1 MYSSLLLTLLA
12 TSTKHV
18 LGEKHHL
25 YSGFFSGS
33 QLYGIQFDDET
44 STLTVVNNITTN
56 SSDGSKWIAI
66 DERRENV
73 YVASGAS
80 YNSYTI
86 TSDLG
91 LTLASNLTI
100 SDTCANLNHITSL
113 SSSPYTVF
121 GAPYSTG
128 CSGQAITV
136 DQSGAL
142 KAIVGSITY
151 RNSSGVHG
159 LAVDTDGTFIYS
171 ADDMGDAVWVHSF
184 DKTTGA
190 VEEVQYLA
198 APRGANPRH
207 LAVHPRGNY
216 VYVVYEKANQLAVYS
231 RDASTG
237 KLTYT
242 NTTYPLI
249 PSGYTN
255 TSSYWSDEV
264 AFSVSSAE
272 SPKYL
277 FASTRSIIST
287 SSPGYVTAFS
297 LDATTGAIQEQ
308 LFLSQTTGSGG
319 SANSVSPAIFSED
332 YFAITDSGSNF
343 IEVWQVSV
351 DGSAATVVA
360 HLDLDN
366 GPANVVWYS

>member
-1 MYSSLLLTLLA
+1 MYPSLLLALLA
-12 TSTKHV
+12 ISTKHV
-18 LGEKHHL
+18 LGAKHHL

-33 QLYGIQFDDET
+33 QLYRIQFDDET
-44 STLTVVNNITTN
+44 SALTVINNITTN
-56 SSDGSKWIAI
+56 ISDGSKWIAI
-66 DERRENV
+66 DEQRENI

-91 LTLASNLTI
+91 LTLTSNLTI
-100 SDTCANLNHITSL
+100 SDTCANLNYIASS

-142 KAIVGSITY
+142 KSIVGNITY
-151 RNSSGVHG
+151 GNSSGVHG
-159 LAVDTDGTFIYS
+159 LAVNTDGSFIYS
-171 ADDMGDAVWVHSF
+171 ADDMGNAVWVHSF

-198 APRGANPRH
+198 APSSANPRH
-207 LAVHPRGNY
+207 LAMHPKGNY
-216 VYVVYEKANQLAVYS
+216 VYVIFEEANKLAVYS

-277 FASTRSIIST
+277 FASARSRST

-319 SANSVSPAIFSED
+319 AANSVSPAIFSED

-343 IEVWQVSV
+343 IEVWQVSA
-351 DGSAATVVA
+351 DGSAATVAA

-366 GPANVVWYS
+366 GPANVVWYN

>member
-1 MYSSLLLTLLA
+1 MYPSLLLALLA
-12 TSTKHV
+12 ISTKPV
-18 LGEKHHL
+18 LGNKHQL

-44 STLTVVNNITTN
+44 STLIVINNITTN
-56 SSDGSKWIAI
+56 SSNGSKWIAI
-66 DERRENV
+66 DERRENI

-86 TSDLG
+86 ASNLG
-91 LTLASNLTI
+91 LTLTSSLAI
-100 SDTCANLNHITSL
+100 SETCDNLNYIVS
-113 SSSPYTVF
+113 SPSSPYTVF
-121 GAPYSTG
+121 GAPYSIG
-128 CSGQAITV
+128 CSGQAITI

-142 KAIVGSITY
+142 QSIVGDITY
-151 RNSSGVHG
+151 GNSSGVHG
-159 LAVDTDGTFIYS
+159 LAVNPKGSFIYS
-171 ADDMGDAVWVHSF
+171 ADDMGNAVWVHSF
-184 DKTTGA
+184 DSTTGA
-190 VEEVQYLA
+190 LEEVQYLA
-198 APRGANPRH
+198 APSSANPRH
-207 LAVHPRGNY
+207 LAVHPKGNY
-216 VYVVYEKANQLAVYS
+216 VYVVFEEGNKLAVYS
-231 RDASTG
+231 RDTSTG

-249 PSGYTN
+249 PSTYTN
-255 TSSYWSDEV
+255 TSSYMSDEV

-277 FASTRSIIST
+277 FASSRSKYT

-297 LDATTGAIQEQ
+297 LDATTGAIEEQ

-319 SANSVSPAIFSED
+319 GANSVSPAIFSED

-343 IEVWQVSV
+343 IEVWQVSA
-351 DGSAATVVA
+351 DGSAATVAA